1 MNQKRQQL
9 NMKEIKAYQ
18 TSDGVI
24 FEDMQ
29 SAIDREQAISL
40 GDWLFDHN
48 EISWNHACPHEVAQH
63 ICLEFELTRK

>member
-1 MNQKRQQL
+1 MNQKRKQL

-40 GDWLFDHN
+40 G
-48 EISWNHACPHEVAQH
+48 
-63 ICLEFELTRK
+63 